1 MISLRN
7 ALSEQNWDM
16 VYKSEDVDTAYEAFF
31 NIFQLLYD
39 KYCPIK
45 KIYSLVNEGIA
56 KCMQKEKYT
65 IQRIN
70 KT

>member
-45 KIYSLVNEGIA
+45 KYNGKQKYNE
-56 KCMQKEKYT
+56 T
-65 IQRIN
+65 H
-70 KT
+70 